1 MFTRFVCLASVVA
14 TSALGFERSPASEN
28 TARMLLARAMAAM
41 GGEAALASITSLQL
55 ESIGH
60 DYFIDQSERPEGP
73 FIVRYLS
80 TLEKRDVAG
89 GRSRLETQQRFVLV
103 PDWWPA
109 SVTIVDSQA
118 AASVNDGRM
127 TPAGLQVF
135 EEGRER
141 IELAP
146 ERLLQTALAA
156 PDLEAASDVRLQGL
170 LQNVVSFS
178 WRGRRARLLLNS
190 HDGLPTALEL
200 RAQDPA
206 GIWGVVSQT
215 TYFSFWTLLPGGI
228 RYPEQI
234 DLEWNGTSKASTT
247 TVRISVN
254 VPIDAEELTIL
265 PNVRQAFTSAP
276 AGGWRSLKLD
286 KERRREIGVGVVQ
299 YAGAWNVGVVEQ
311 SDGLVVVEAPIGSH
325 YSVQVLDELARQ
337 YPSTRVKAL
346 VTTSDAWPHLGGV
359 REYVARGI
367 TIYALDLNQPIL
379 ERLLKADYGDRPDA
393 LTTTPRAPRFTWV
406 SAKTILGS
414 GRNRIELYPAWEEN
428 GERMMLAFFPELR
441 LLYTSDEIQ
450 KLPSGEYF
458 APEYLME
465 VRDVI
470 NREHLEVQTIFGM
483 HIGAVPWAEIDA
495 AIAKAAAR

>member
-1 MFTRFVCLASVVA
+1 MFTRLVCLASVVA
-14 TSALGFERSPASEN
+14 TSALGFERGPASEN
-28 TARMLLARAMAAM
+28 TARLLLARAMEAM

-73 FIVRYLS
+73 FVVRYLS
-80 TLEKRDVAG
+80 TLEKRDVVG
-89 GRSRLETQQRFVLV
+89 GRSRLEAQQRFVLI
-103 PDWWPA
+103 PDWSPA
-109 SVTIVDSQA
+109 SVTVVDSQA
-118 AASVNDGRM
+118 AAFVKDGRM
-127 TPAGLQVF
+127 TPADLQVF
-135 EEGRER
+135 EDGRER

-146 ERLLQTALAA
+146 ERLLQTARAA

-170 LQNVVSFS
+170 LQNVVTFS

-200 RAQDPA
+200 RAQDPS

-215 TYFSFWTLLPGGI
+215 KYFSFWTLLPGGM
-228 RYPEQI
+228 RYPAQV

-247 TVRISVN
+247 TVKISVN
-254 VPIDAEELTIL
+254 VPIDSEELKI
-265 PNVRQAFTSAP
+265 PSDVRQRFTSAP
-276 AGGWRSLKLD
+276 AGGWPSLKLD
-286 KERRREIGVGVVQ
+286 KERRREIGAGVVQ

-325 YSVQVLDELARQ
+325 YSVQVLDELATR
-337 YPSTRVKAL
+337 YPSSRVKAL
-346 VTTSDAWPHLGGV
+346 ITTSDAWPHLGGV

-367 TIYALDLNQPIL
+367 PIYALDLNQSIL
-379 ERLLKADYGDRPDA
+379 ERLLEADYGNRRDA
-393 LTTTPRAPRFTWV
+393 LAATPRAPRFTWV
-406 SAKTILGS
+406 SAKTIVGS
-414 GRNRIELYPAWEEN
+414 GRNRIELHPAWEEN

-458 APEYLME
+458 APEYLTE

-470 NREHLEVQTIFGM
+470 NREHLDVQTIFGM
-483 HIGAVPWAEIDA
+483 HIGAVPWTEIDA
-495 AIAKAAAR
+495 AIAKAASR